1 MTPEAKLHERE
12 QYQPWTLPDAL
23 RTIAAIRP
31 IFDMG
36 GWMIALY
43 GSLLSRIDDQTGT
56 ALAHGI
62 QTPRKDLDLIAVPRV
77 AEPLPPSAIVT
88 GLFQHYGIEAPA
100 PPYYGTLDTEAYWL
114 LTPDHRLI
122 DVQFRER
129 SSAK

>member
-1 MTPEAKLHERE
+1 MTPEAKLRERE
-12 QYQPWTLPDAL
+12 TYRPWTLPDAL
-23 RTIAAIRP
+23 RTIAYVQP
-31 IFDMG
+31 IFHMG

-43 GSLLSRIDDQTGT
+43 GSLLGRIDDQTGT

-77 AEPLPPSAIVT
+77 PEPLSPSSIVT
-88 GLFQHYGIEAPA
+88 MLYQHCGIEAPER
-100 PPYYGTLDTEAYWL
+100 PYYGALDTEAHWL

-129 SSAK
+129 SLCK